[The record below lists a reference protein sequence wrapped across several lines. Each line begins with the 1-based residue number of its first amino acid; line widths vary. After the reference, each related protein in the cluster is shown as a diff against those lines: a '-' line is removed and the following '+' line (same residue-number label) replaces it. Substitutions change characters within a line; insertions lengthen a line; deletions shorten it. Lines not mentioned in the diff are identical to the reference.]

1 MAKSNGLNFNLPSV
15 DDLFSTEEER
25 AEARLEKVVNLSPS
39 EISDFP
45 NHPFKVRM
53 DAAMQE
59 MTESVKQYGV
69 LVPALVRPKPEGGY
83 EMVAGHRRK
92 TAADLAGL
100 AEIPCIVRQLTDDE
114 ATIIMVDSNLQREQI
129 LPSEKAFAYKMKL
142 DAMKRQAGRPRKD
155 NSAPVGPNLIGTRSN
170 LELAA
175 ESPDSKT
182 QIQRY
187 IRLTHLIPEI
197 LELADNSVLKD
208 PDMLQIALRPAVE
221 LSYLRKEEQADLFA
235 IMDEMDCTPSH
246 AQAIKMRRMSEAKTG
261 DERLSMDAMADFLR
275 QAARD
280 NGIPLTNAAVVL
292 PSTEV
297 FTREL
302 TMPAMTEQQL
312 RYNLPY
318 EFRDFLTDEKSK
330 YYFDY
335 SMRDIL
341 RDQDGYP
348 TEMTLLACA
357 MLKETAERYRAMMR
371 RAGFKLQVLTPS
383 ECAYAGVLAAY
394 YRRTGL
400 PQRDMCIV
408 NLGYTAAYL
417 YIYRGAFFESRREI
431 DLGLNR
437 LEQLVAEHCG
447 VDIHVAH
454 SYVLQNYND
463 VLSSDYAQSFYAR
476 IAVEVMKAV
485 NFFNY
490 NNRQQELTDLCLCS
504 GGCNIIPL
512 RQALAE
518 TTHLHLHTAQELL
531 GDDVTLDEPWM
542 YLRAIGGVDE
552 GLRGGLQ

>member
-1 MAKSNGLNFNLPSV
+1 M
-15 DDLFSTEEER
+15 
-25 AEARLEKVVNLSPS
+25 
-39 EISDFP
+39 
-45 NHPFKVRM
+45 
-53 DAAMQE
+53 
-59 MTESVKQYGV
+59 
-69 LVPALVRPKPEGGY
+69 
-83 EMVAGHRRK
+83 
-92 TAADLAGL
+92 
-100 AEIPCIVRQLTDDE
+100 
-114 ATIIMVDSNLQREQI
+114 
-129 LPSEKAFAYKMKL
+129 
-142 DAMKRQAGRPRKD
+142 
-155 NSAPVGPNLIGTRSN
+155 
-170 LELAA
+170 
-175 ESPDSKT
+175 
-182 QIQRY
+182 
-187 IRLTHLIPEI
+187 
-197 LELADNSVLKD
+197 
-208 PDMLQIALRPAVE
+208 
-221 LSYLRKEEQADLFA
+221 
-235 IMDEMDCTPSH
+235 
-246 AQAIKMRRMSEAKTG
+246 
-261 DERLSMDAMADFLR
+261 
-275 QAARD
+275 
-280 NGIPLTNAAVVL
+280 VL

-408 NLGYTAAYL
+408 NLGHTAAYL

-490 NNRQQELTDLCLCS
+490 NNRQQELADLCLCS
-504 GGCNIIPL
+504 GGCNIGPL

-531 GDDVTLDEPWM
+531 GDDVALDAPWM

>member
-1 MAKSNGLNFNLPSV
+1 MKKIVGIDIGGSSV
-15 DDLFSTEEER
+15 KLAYFAGST
-25 AEARLEKVVNLSPS
+25 LK
-39 EISDFP
+39 
-45 NHPFKVRM
+45 K
-53 DAAMQE
+53 AAMAP
-59 MTESVKQYGV
+59 
-69 LVPALVRPKPEGGY
+69 LPDN
-83 EMVAGHRRK
+83 MVA
-92 TAADLAGL
+92 D
-100 AEIPCIVRQLTDDE
+100 
-114 ATIIMVDSNLQREQI
+114 
-129 LPSEKAFAYKMKL
+129 
-142 DAMKRQAGRPRKD
+142 GR
-155 NSAPVGPNLIGTRSN
+155 I
-170 LELAA
+170 
-175 ESPDSKT
+175 
-182 QIQRY
+182 
-187 IRLTHLIPEI
+187 
-197 LELADNSVLKD
+197 
-208 PDMLQIALRPAVE
+208 
-221 LSYLRKEEQADLFA
+221 
-235 IMDEMDCTPSH
+235 
-246 AQAIKMRRMSEAKTG
+246 
-261 DERLSMDAMADFLR
+261 LSMDAMADFLR

-408 NLGYTAAYL
+408 NLGHTAAYL
-417 YIYRGAFFESRREI
+417 YIYRGAFCESRREI

-447 VDIHVAH
+447 VDIHVSTAMPKTKRRRFTPA
-454 SYVLQNYND
+454 SVM
-463 VLSSDYAQSFYAR
+463 
-476 IAVEVMKAV
+476 EVMKAV

-504 GGCNIIPL
+504 GGCNIGSL